1 MEQETIT
8 VGITTGLLTA
18 IGTWLGLYFK
28 SKVTQKVD
36 IQSQPPT
43 RIEPNPLEV
52 KLIEQFV
59 TIEEFR
65 CHKDKNSK
73 QHIELFERHNDFVPK
88 KDFETHALQ
97 DRSDHLEIFSTLR
110 THVEKDADN
119 RAGIS
124 QQLGNIDG
132 KQELIITQMKNLQEL
147 IINQMKGHK

>member
-1 MEQETIT
+1 METETLT
-8 VGITTGLLTA
+8 VGASAGILSA
-18 IGTWLGLYFK
+18 IGAWLAMYLK
-28 SKVTQKVD
+28 ARMTQKVD

-65 CHKDKNSK
+65 CHKDKNTK

-88 KDFETHALQ
+88 KDFETHSHQ

-110 THVEKDADN
+110 AHVEKDADN

-132 KQELIITQMKNLQEL
+132 KLELIIAT
-147 IINQMKGHK
+147 MKGHK